1 MRIPQI
7 QIRTTKAEL
16 GLTIQQPQQQI
27 KQKPADVQIE
37 QPAAE
42 LSINTTQGQLHI
54 DSSQARSELGLK
66 TMIELARNDAQ
77 NGVQGVMAGIARRVR
92 EGDMLM
98 SIEKGGNAI
107 SSIIDSR
114 TIPRQKA
121 LGIKFIPSANSVKM
135 SYTPS
140 NVDIQV
146 QKNEP
151 KIDVKINKTIH
162 DYTPGKV
169 IVDLKQ
175 KPSIEI
181 DWKV

>member
-1 MRIPQI
+1 VRIPQL
-7 QIRTTKAEL
+7 QVQTTKAEL
-16 GLTIQQPQQQI
+16 GLTIQQPQQHI
-27 KQKPADVQIE
+27 KQKQADVQIE

-42 LSINTTQGQLHI
+42 LSIRTTQGQLHI

-77 NGVQGVMAGIARRVR
+77 KGVQGVMAGIARRAR
-92 EGDMLM
+92 EGDILM

-114 TIPRQKA
+114 TIPQPKA

-135 SYTPS
+135 SYTPAS
-140 NVDIQV
+140 VDIQV
-146 QKNEP
+146 QKNDP
-151 KIDVKINKTIH
+151 KIDVNINKPIH

-169 IVDLKQ
+169 IVDLQQ